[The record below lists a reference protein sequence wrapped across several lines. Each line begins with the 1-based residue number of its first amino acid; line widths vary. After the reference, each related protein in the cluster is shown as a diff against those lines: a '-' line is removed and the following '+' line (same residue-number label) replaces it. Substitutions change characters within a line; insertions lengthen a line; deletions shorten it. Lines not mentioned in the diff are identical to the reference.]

1 MGLGLVD
8 PILPV
13 ISQQLGASQTEVAM
27 LFTTYSAVMAVAMLV
42 TDVVSSKL
50 GIKRTLIIG
59 VILIAIFSFLS
70 GLSDNVWTIIFLRM
84 GWGLGNAL
92 FVAVALTAIVKFSGN
107 DTRGSIILYE
117 TALGLGFSIGPLL
130 GGLLGGISWKY
141 PFIGV
146 GFLMLIGFILLITF
160 LPKSDEINNYEVD
173 DYDETEYSNKIKKSD
188 ELEVSE
194 LKNDSINNKKEEIIN
209 ENFNKNKSLLEP
221 FRLMKQR
228 DILVLG
234 VLGFLYNFGFF
245 TLFAY
250 SPFVLGL
257 DAEGIGF
264 VFLGWGILV
273 AISSIFMAPKLRER
287 YGTYNS
293 IYYVLSLFVAILF
306 IMGIFT
312 SNQVVLIAAIIF
324 SGILMGNNNT
334 LLTTAM
340 MSIGSK
346 DRSTTSAAYNFIRF
360 IGSAIAPLLATAL
373 GENISPNLPFIVGGL
388 FVLASIIFLFLNRK
402 HLPDVDASTES
413 TIGSFKVE
421 DFMVK
426 EVIKINP
433 ETKIIDI
440 LRIFDKNK
448 ISGLPVVDNESK
460 IIDII
465 TIGDIIRYLVP
476 KEESHDFFYSIY
488 VEEETQKDVL
498 NSRVN
503 DTVKDALL
511 NSKKRL
517 YTLSKEDTFEKAMSV
532 LSKHHFKV
540 IPVLN
545 KDKKVVGIVSRGDI
559 NNNLVKMSI
568 ANG

>member
-27 LFTTYSAVMAVAMLV
+27 LFTTYSAIMAVAMLV

-59 VILIAIFSFLS
+59 VLLIAIFSVLS
-70 GLSDNVWTIIFLRM
+70 GLSNNVWTIIFLRM

-92 FVAVALTAIVKFSGN
+92 FVAVALTAIIKFSGN
-107 DTRGSIILYE
+107 DTHSSIILYE
-117 TALGLGFSIGPLL
+117 TAIGLGFSTGPLF
-130 GGLLGGISWKY
+130 GGLLGGISWRY
-141 PFIGV
+141 PFFGV
-146 GFLMLIGFILLITF
+146 GLLMLAGFILLLVL
-160 LPKSDEINNYEVD
+160 LPKSDKIENSYEK
-173 DYDETEYSNKIKKSD
+173 EKFK
-188 ELEVSE
+188 L
-194 LKNDSINNKKEEIIN
+194 NDNFKEN
-209 ENFNKNKSLLEP
+209 ENDKNLKEKFPNKNKSLLDP
-221 FRLMKQR
+221 FRLMRKR
-228 DILVLG
+228 NISVLG
-234 VLGFLYNFGFF
+234 IFGFLYNFGFF

-257 DAEGIGF
+257 SAQGIGF

-273 AISSIFMAPKLRER
+273 ATSSIFMAPKLRDR

-293 IYYVLSLFVAILF
+293 IYYVLSLLVAVLL

-312 SNQVVLIAAIIF
+312 SNQIVLIVSIIF
-324 SGILMGNNNT
+324 SGILIGNNNT

-340 MSIGSK
+340 MDIGSK

-373 GENISPNLPFIVGGL
+373 GENIAPNLPFVLGGI
-388 FVLASIIFLFLNRK
+388 FVLVAIIFLFLNRK
-402 HLPDVDASTES
+402 YLPDVD
-413 TIGSFKVE
+413 GVE
-421 DFMVK
+421 DRGGNSLIVKDFMIQN
-426 EVIKINP
+426 VIKIGP

-440 LRIFDKNK
+440 LKLLGANNV
-448 ISGLPVVDNESK
+448 SGLPVVDNNDK

-465 TIGDIIRYLVP
+465 TSGDIIRYLVP
-476 KEESHDFFYSIY
+476 KEEAHDLFYSIY

-498 NSRVN
+498 NKRVN
-503 DTVKDALL
+503 DTVMDVLKP
-511 NSKKRL
+511 KKL
-517 YTLSKEDTFEKAMSV
+517 YTLSKEDTFEKAMFI

-540 IPVLN
+540 IPVIDN
-545 KDKKVVGIVSRGDI
+545 KNKVVGIVSRSDI
-559 NNNLVKMSI
+559 NNNLIKMSL
-568 ANG
+568 GDS